1 LAAANKDFHIALFI
15 KTFSQ
20 PGRFLFVHELVF
32 VLLYL
37 NMNKRQKDTPV
48 SNTRKKQVNTARNSL
63 KEIHKNKQSQA
74 NAPKSKPRKSKS
86 TTNTIDNY
94 PDAPRKPFI
103 EVLKSKESR
112 VGFGLFLVLFSVFLL
127 FSFFSY
133 LNHWKQDDNV
143 VQVGLGMLFD
153 SDAVVENTMGKFGAW
168 FGYLLIK
175 KWFGLASF
183 LITIFIGNGGLL
195 LLNVKA
201 IRFWDSV
208 LFLLGTT
215 LWLSV
220 FLSAIFP
227 HSGSVIWGGLFGWQM
242 RDWISSVIGNFGLI
256 VVLLVAFIAYASSL
270 TGIKLY
276 ELKLRKTNDVD
287 ADESST
293 NDPNYVK
300 SESAGTDDED
310 HDDSIISVYQKD
322 EKSTTDDPELI
333 IDPTQ
338 KQQSFEIIE
347 KEPVHIEPVQITESP
362 EIELPIND
370 IIKAQQEEQEQKTGD
385 GIAFVI
391 ETAPDPV
398 HGNNTDENIPEHL
411 GLDTLYDP
419 TKDLSM
425 YEFPPTTLL
434 IDRGSG
440 DSKVGREELEHNKN
454 RIVETLSNYDIKI
467 SQIKATIGPTVTM
480 YEIVPAPGVRIS
492 RIKNLEDDIALSL
505 AALGIR
511 IIAPIPGKGTIGI
524 EVPNI
529 QRETVSLR
537 SLLESEKFTASKAEL
552 PFAMGKTI
560 TNEAFVA
567 DLAKLPHLLIAGAT
581 GQGKSVG
588 LNAIICSLLYK
599 KHPSQLKFVFVDPKK
614 VELALYAKIDKHFL
628 AKLPDSEEAI
638 ITDVTKV
645 IATLT
650 SLTQLMDSR
659 YDLLKNAGCKNIIE
673 YNNKFLERRLN
684 PNDGHQYMPYIVLV
698 IDEFADLIMTAG
710 KEVELPVA
718 RIAQL
723 ARAVGIHLIVATQ
736 RPSVDVITGKIKANF
751 PARIAFKVSSKVDS
765 RTILDM
771 NGADQLIGMGD
782 MLYCHGST
790 NLRLQCAF
798 VDTPEIDALVD
809 YIGAQQG
816 YPHVYE
822 LPDPILE
829 KDGATKDTDLKNI
842 DKLFADAARIVV
854 TLQQGSTSLLQT
866 KLTIGFARAR
876 RIIDQLEGAGIVGPP
891 QGSKP
896 RDVLIKDPENLEQF
910 LKNLD

>member
-1 LAAANKDFHIALFI
+1 MKNRKKDSA
-15 KTFSQ
+15 
-20 PGRFLFVHELVF
+20 
-32 VLLYL
+32 
-37 NMNKRQKDTPV
+37 PV
-48 SNTRKKQVNTARNSL
+48 NTRKSQESTARNTIR
-63 KEIHKNKQSQA
+63 EIHRNKSTEKKNK
-74 NAPKSKPRKSKS
+74 PKSVKNTAKKETSTKKSGNS
-86 TTNTIDNY
+86 GSGRSFID
-94 PDAPRKPFI
+94 
-103 EVLKSKESR
+103 VLKSKEAQFAYG
-112 VGFGLFLVLFSVFLL
+112 VFLIIFSLFLL

-133 LNHWKQDDNV
+133 LKNWRSDDNV
-143 VQVGLGMLFD
+143 VQSGFGSLFS
-153 SDAVVENTMGKFGAW
+153 SDATVENNMGKFGAY
-168 FGYLLIK
+168 FGYLFVK
-175 KWFGLASF
+175 KWFGIGSF
-183 LITIFIGNGGLL
+183 LLLIFFTNSGLL
-195 LLNVKA
+195 LLRVKL
-201 IRFWDSV
+201 ISFFESV
-208 LFLLGTT
+208 LYLLGTT

-220 FLSAIFP
+220 FMSAIFTRTDAM
-227 HSGSVIWGGLFGWQM
+227 IWGGVFGWQI
-242 RDWISSVIGNFGLI
+242 RDWISGAVGNFGLI
-256 VVLLVAFIAYASSL
+256 VLLLVVFVLYVSALF
-270 TGIKLY
+270 GIKLH
-276 ELKLRKTNDVD
+276 EIKLRKNTAGTETESTADSIVNETIVHESEEESDEESDEEIVAFEKTHEEIHSEIPEEKPEEIEFEVTEKVTVFNGDVD
-287 ADESST
+287 KENNT
-293 NDPNYVK
+293 EINL
-300 SESAGTDDED
+300 
-310 HDDSIISVYQKD
+310 SV
-322 EKSTTDDPELI
+322 PELI
-333 IDPTQ
+333 RSQD
-338 KQQSFEIIE
+338 E
-347 KEPVHIEPVQITESP
+347 KKSDDVH
-362 EIELPIND
+362 
-370 IIKAQQEEQEQKTGD
+370 
-385 GIAFVI
+385 FVI
-391 ETAPDPV
+391 ETNPT
-398 HGNNTDENIPEHL
+398 GLENSSDQNDVPEHF

-419 TKDLSM
+419 MKDLSNYQM
-425 YEFPPTTLL
+425 PPTTLL
-434 IDRGSG
+434 INRGEG
-440 DSKVGREELEHNKN
+440 ESKVGREELESNKN
-454 RIVETLSNYDIKI
+454 RIVETLNNYDIKI

-529 QRETVSLR
+529 TRETVSLR
-537 SLLESEKFTASKAEL
+537 SLLESEKFTGTKAEL

-560 TNEAFVA
+560 TNEPFVA

-614 VELALYAKIDKHFL
+614 VELALYAKIEKHFL
-628 AKLPDSEEAI
+628 AKLPDADDAI

-673 YNNKFLERRLN
+673 YNHKFLERRLN

-765 RTILDM
+765 RTILDT

-782 MLYCHGST
+782 MLYTHGST
-790 NLRLQCAF
+790 MLRLQCAF
-798 VDTPEIDALVD
+798 VDTPEIEALTD
-809 YIGAQQG
+809 FIGEQQG
-816 YPHVYE
+816 YPVTYE
-822 LPDPILE
+822 LPEPVVE
-829 KDGATKDTDLKNI
+829 KDAVAKDADLKNK
-842 DKLFADAARIVV
+842 DKLFDDAARIVV

-876 RIIDQLEGAGIVGPP
+876 RIIEQLEQSGIVGPP

-896 RDVLIKDPENLEQF
+896 RDVLIKDLEVLEQF
-910 LKNLD
+910 LKNSE